1 MYARLR
7 EDPLH
12 WNIDRLRLIR
22 VESVSPHTPSA
33 HDLLAIWSGTLARHT
48 LPTADRR
55 DMESYIQTL
64 YGLDE
69 DAFRGWTVLVRHR
82 DSPSNAQAYVPELC
96 EALLWCPDR
105 QMACLTM
112 LYAALH
118 STQDTGTF
126 EYFVGARRA
135 CRRAAFWTW
144 W

>member
-1 MYARLR
+1 
-7 EDPLH
+7 
-12 WNIDRLRLIR
+12 
-22 VESVSPHTPSA
+22 
-33 HDLLAIWSGTLARHT
+33 
-48 LPTADRR
+48 
-55 DMESYIQTL
+55 MESYIQTL

-69 DAFRGWTVLVRHR
+69 DAFRGWTVLVRLR